1 MEVGGYGTRGWF
13 QFQSVQ
19 EWVREGHW
27 YHLGYHVLM
36 SCGTG
41 LSYKPRVINLEFA
54 SWGGRK
60 ERDSCDL
67 GVKN

>member
-1 MEVGGYGTRGWF
+1 
-13 QFQSVQ
+13 
-19 EWVREGHW
+19 
-27 YHLGYHVLM
+27 M
-36 SCGTG
+36 SCGMG

-67 GVKN
+67 GVKNCKELKIQTRDVLRYVPISAIRHPGAYRQEFRT